1 VLCRS
6 AYGQGFV
13 VEPFWLLPMD
23 APRSIQYIPDMQIL
37 PGKVAAARIAGI
49 LHPKYQVHGYSI
61 DLTARKI
68 FSIDP
73 TGQIDF
79 GGSEYIAAG
88 RIEIAPQRMRQEDSY
103 QWWDLAGGSYFV
115 ECNESIDLAENEI
128 ALIEPDDRLLR
139 AGAWHVPMYLR
150 GRVEPV
156 QLLLEVGAARLR
168 VKENARLA
176 RFRLF
181 RFAEEA
187 KTDSSSSKSK
197 PQIRK
202 IPGRKKLARS

>member
-1 VLCRS
+1 
-6 AYGQGFV
+6 
-13 VEPFWLLPMD
+13 MD
-23 APRSIQYIPDMQIL
+23 APRGIKYIPDMQIL

-115 ECNESIDLAENEI
+115 ECNESLDLAEIEI
-128 ALIEPDDRLLR
+128 ALIELTTGSC
-139 AGAWHVPMYLR
+139 AR
-150 GRVEPV
+150 GLGMCRCTCGDEWRRCSSCLKWAPRVC
-156 QLLLEVGAARLR
+156 G
-168 VKENARLA
+168 
-176 RFRLF
+176 
-181 RFAEEA
+181 
-187 KTDSSSSKSK
+187 
-197 PQIRK
+197 
-202 IPGRKKLARS
+202 

>member
-1 VLCRS
+1 MS
-6 AYGQGFV
+6 
-13 VEPFWLLPMD
+13 MD
-23 APRSIQYIPDMQIL
+23 APRGIKYIPDMQIL
-37 PGKVAAARIAGI
+37 LGKVAASRVAGI

-88 RIEIAPQRMRQEDSY
+88 RIEIASQRMRQEDSY
-103 QWWDLAGGSYFV
+103 QWWDLASGSYFV
-115 ECNESIDLAENEI
+115 ECNESLDLAENEI

-150 GRVEPV
+150 GRIEPV
-156 QLLLEVGAARLR
+156 QLLLKVGAARLR

-181 RFAEEA
+181 RFAEDA
-187 KTDSSSSKSK
+187 NADRSSSKLK
-197 PQIRK
+197 PRLRK

>member
-1 VLCRS
+1 MS
-6 AYGQGFV
+6 
-13 VEPFWLLPMD
+13 MD
-23 APRSIQYIPDMQIL
+23 APRGIKYIPDMQIL
-37 PGKVAAARIAGI
+37 SGKAAASRVAGI

-68 FSIDP
+68 FSMDP

-79 GGSEYIAAG
+79 GGSEYVAAG
-88 RIEIAPQRMRQEDSY
+88 RIEIASQRTRQEDSY
-103 QWWDLAGGSYFV
+103 QWWDLASGSYFV
-115 ECNESIDLAENEI
+115 ECNESLDLTENEI

-150 GRVEPV
+150 GRIEPV
-156 QLLLEVGAARLR
+156 QLLLKVGAARLR

-181 RFAEEA
+181 RFAEDA
-187 KTDSSSSKSK
+187 NTDRSSSKLK
-197 PQIRK
+197 PRLRK
-202 IPGRKKLARS
+202 ISGRKKIARS

>member
-1 VLCRS
+1 
-6 AYGQGFV
+6 
-13 VEPFWLLPMD
+13 MD
-23 APRSIQYIPDMQIL
+23 ATRGIQYIPDMKIL
-37 PGKVAAARIAGI
+37 PGKVAAARVAGI
-49 LHPKYQVHGYSI
+49 LHPKYQLHGYSI

-88 RIEIAPQRMRQEDSY
+88 RIEIASQRTRQEDSY
-103 QWWDLAGGSYFV
+103 QWWDLASGSYFV
-115 ECNESIDLAENEI
+115 ECNESLDLAENEI

-156 QLLLEVGAARLR
+156 QLLLKVGAASLR
-168 VKENARLA
+168 IKENARLA

-181 RFAEEA
+181 RIAEDAE
-187 KTDSSSSKSK
+187 KNRRSSKSK
-197 PQIRK
+197 SRERAISKRK
-202 IPGRKKLARS
+202 TIVRA

>member
-1 VLCRS
+1 MS
-6 AYGQGFV
+6 
-13 VEPFWLLPMD
+13 MD
-23 APRSIQYIPDMQIL
+23 APRGIKYIPDMQIL
-37 PGKVAAARIAGI
+37 SGKAAASRVAGI

-79 GGSEYIAAG
+79 GGSEYVAAG
-88 RIEIAPQRMRQEDSY
+88 RIEIASQRMRQEDSY
-103 QWWDLAGGSYFV
+103 QWWDLASGSYFV
-115 ECNESIDLAENEI
+115 ECNESLDLAENEI

-150 GRVEPV
+150 GRIEPV
-156 QLLLEVGAARLR
+156 QLLLKVGAARLR

-181 RFAEEA
+181 RFAEDA
-187 KTDSSSSKSK
+187 NTDRSSSKLK
-197 PQIRK
+197 PRLRK
-202 IPGRKKLARS
+202 IPGRKKIARS

>member
-1 VLCRS
+1 
-6 AYGQGFV
+6 
-13 VEPFWLLPMD
+13 MD
-23 APRSIQYIPDMQIL
+23 APRGIKYIPDMQIL
-37 PGKVAAARIAGI
+37 LGKAAAARVAGI

-68 FSIDP
+68 FSMEP

-79 GGSEYIAAG
+79 GGSEYVAAG
-88 RIEIAPQRMRQEDSY
+88 RIEIASQRTRQEDSY
-103 QWWDLAGGSYFV
+103 QWWDLASGSYFV
-115 ECNESIDLAENEI
+115 ECNESLDLAENEI

-156 QLLLEVGAARLR
+156 QLLLKVGAARLR

-181 RFAEEA
+181 RFAEDA
-187 KTDSSSSKSK
+187 NTDRSSSKLK
-197 PQIRK
+197 PRLRK
-202 IPGRKKLARS
+202 IPGRKKIARS

>member
-1 VLCRS
+1 
-6 AYGQGFV
+6 
-13 VEPFWLLPMD
+13 MD
-23 APRSIQYIPDMQIL
+23 APRGIKYIPDMQIL
-37 PGKVAAARIAGI
+37 SGKAAASRVAGI

-88 RIEIAPQRMRQEDSY
+88 RIEIASQRMRQEDNY
-103 QWWDLAGGSYFV
+103 QWWDLASGSYFV
-115 ECNESIDLAENEI
+115 ECNESLDLAENEI

-150 GRVEPV
+150 GRLEPV
-156 QLLLEVGAARLR
+156 QLLLKVGAARLR

-181 RFAEEA
+181 RVAEDTN
-187 KTDSSSSKSK
+187 TDRSSSKLK
-197 PQIRK
+197 PRLRK
-202 IPGRKKLARS
+202 IPGRKKIARS

>member
-1 VLCRS
+1 
-6 AYGQGFV
+6 
-13 VEPFWLLPMD
+13 MD
-23 APRSIQYIPDMQIL
+23 APRGIKYIPDMQIL
-37 PGKVAAARIAGI
+37 SGKAAASRVAGI

-88 RIEIAPQRMRQEDSY
+88 RIEIASQRMRQEDNY
-103 QWWDLAGGSYFV
+103 QWWDLASGSYFV
-115 ECNESIDLAENEI
+115 ECNESLDLAENEI

-150 GRVEPV
+150 GRLEPV
-156 QLLLEVGAARLR
+156 QLLLKVGAARLR

-181 RFAEEA
+181 RVAENTN
-187 KTDSSSSKSK
+187 TDRSSSKLK
-197 PQIRK
+197 PRLRK
-202 IPGRKKLARS
+202 IPGRKKIARS

>member
-1 VLCRS
+1 
-6 AYGQGFV
+6 
-13 VEPFWLLPMD
+13 MD
-23 APRSIQYIPDMQIL
+23 APRSIKYIPDMQIL
-37 PGKVAAARIAGI
+37 PGKLAAARIAGI

-139 AGAWHVPMYLR
+139 AGAWHVPFYVR
-150 GRVEPV
+150 GRVIPV
-156 QLLLEVGAARLR
+156 QLLLEVGAGRLR
-168 VKENARLA
+168 VKEYARLA

-181 RFAEEA
+181 RITGDEEA
-187 KTDSSSSKSK
+187 ARGARKIK
-197 PQIRK
+197 PQKRSLPVREK
-202 IPGRKKLARS
+202 AARRYRRAGAAASF

>member
-1 VLCRS
+1 MS
-6 AYGQGFV
+6 
-13 VEPFWLLPMD
+13 MD
-23 APRSIQYIPDMQIL
+23 APRGIKYIPDMQIL
-37 PGKVAAARIAGI
+37 SGKVAASRVAGI

-79 GGSEYIAAG
+79 GGSEYVAAG
-88 RIEIAPQRMRQEDSY
+88 RIEIASQRTRQEDSY
-103 QWWDLAGGSYFV
+103 QWWDLASGSYFV
-115 ECNESIDLAENEI
+115 ECNESLDLAENEI

-156 QLLLEVGAARLR
+156 QLLLKVGAARLR

-181 RFAEEA
+181 RFAEDA
-187 KTDSSSSKSK
+187 NTDRSSSKLK
-197 PQIRK
+197 PRLRK
-202 IPGRKKLARS
+202 IPGRKKIARS

>member
-1 VLCRS
+1 
-6 AYGQGFV
+6 
-13 VEPFWLLPMD
+13 MD
-23 APRSIQYIPDMQIL
+23 APRTIKYIPDMQIL
-37 PGKVAAARIAGI
+37 PGKVAAERVARI

-68 FSIDP
+68 FLIDP

-79 GGSEYIAAG
+79 GGSEYMAAG
-88 RIEIAPQRMRQEDSY
+88 RIEIASQRMRQEDSY
-103 QWWDLAGGSYFV
+103 QWWDLASGSYFV
-115 ECNESIDLAENEI
+115 ECNESLDLAENEI

-139 AGAWHVPMYLR
+139 TGAWHVPMYLR

-156 QLLLEVGAARLR
+156 QLLLKVGAARLR

-187 KTDSSSSKSK
+187 ETDRSSSKSK
-197 PQIRK
+197 PRVRK
-202 IPGRKKLARS
+202 IPKRGKIARS

>member
-1 VLCRS
+1 MS
-6 AYGQGFV
+6 
-13 VEPFWLLPMD
+13 MD
-23 APRSIQYIPDMQIL
+23 APRGIKYIPDMQIL
-37 PGKVAAARIAGI
+37 LGKAAASRVAGI

-79 GGSEYIAAG
+79 GGSEYVAAG
-88 RIEIAPQRMRQEDSY
+88 RIEIASQRTRQEDSY
-103 QWWDLAGGSYFV
+103 QWWDLASGSYFV

-156 QLLLEVGAARLR
+156 QLLLKVGAARLR

-181 RFAEEA
+181 RFAEDA
-187 KTDSSSSKSK
+187 NTDRSSSKLK
-197 PQIRK
+197 PRLRK
-202 IPGRKKLARS
+202 IPGRKKIARS

>member
-1 VLCRS
+1 
-6 AYGQGFV
+6 
-13 VEPFWLLPMD
+13 MD
-23 APRSIQYIPDMQIL
+23 APRGIKYIPDMQIL
-37 PGKVAAARIAGI
+37 SGKAAASRVAGI

-79 GGSEYIAAG
+79 GGSEYVAAG
-88 RIEIAPQRMRQEDSY
+88 RIEIASQRTRQEDSY
-103 QWWDLAGGSYFV
+103 QWWDLASGSYFV
-115 ECNESIDLAENEI
+115 ECNESLDLAENEI

-150 GRVEPV
+150 GRIEPV
-156 QLLLEVGAARLR
+156 QLLLKVGAARLR

-181 RFAEEA
+181 RFAEDA
-187 KTDSSSSKSK
+187 NTDRSSSKLK
-197 PQIRK
+197 PRLRK
-202 IPGRKKLARS
+202 IPGRKKIARS

>member
-1 VLCRS
+1 
-6 AYGQGFV
+6 
-13 VEPFWLLPMD
+13 MD
-23 APRSIQYIPDMQIL
+23 APRSIKYIPDMQIL
-37 PGKVAAARIAGI
+37 PGKLAAARIAGI

-79 GGSEYIAAG
+79 GGSEYVAGG
-88 RIEIAPQRMRQEDSY
+88 RIEIASQRTRQEDSY
-103 QWWDLAGGSYFV
+103 QWWDLASGSYFV
-115 ECNESIDLAENEI
+115 ECNESLDLAENEI

-156 QLLLEVGAARLR
+156 QLLLKVGAARLR

-181 RFAEEA
+181 RFAEDA
-187 KTDSSSSKSK
+187 NTDRSSSKLK
-197 PQIRK
+197 PRLRK
-202 IPGRKKLARS
+202 IPGRKKIARS